1 MAESTA
7 SLESQYH
14 GPKPVAKPRRIH
26 SKSAIQSSVNCSE
39 QVNDDQ
45 RSPLQ
50 ENTKPE
56 RPSVPPRPNFSEI
69 KKQLASTRTP
79 HSSSTV
85 THNQAS
91 QPSSPKQ
98 RRILTSENH
107 NHIKSPGSPRSLT
120 GSSSANDL
128 AYQRKSEQLQ
138 RMRSKSNSECVH
150 SGRANGSLKQQQKK
164 VSDSGLQGSKSV
176 STAARVSHSKSFSSP
191 ERKRKAINIA
201 SSTGRANA
209 QQQSPTR
216 PTKPPI
222 PANRPSIAPCSSATS
237 SNYKGSTPSGPSK
250 QNQRPS
256 RPPTLPKTA
265 TSSKTAPLSHLYG
278 STQSLPAVTDGS
290 RKVTTTPKCADNG
303 AERPI
308 KVSPNK
314 EPPQRYFRTL
324 PKDYG
329 RKSATQKSNR
339 LQPVSRKPSGTQQT
353 QGKRALSAS
362 VSVGMTSTKPLRGL
376 AEDSQNSQS
385 TVLARKTQP
394 QHSKT
399 PPRRPPPVVRDK
411 PRPAMVTKTL
421 HNTPPSVD
429 NSTSSDPRYTTFTSR
444 TQHQQQCVQPIEDHI
459 YMDPHQT
466 DVSSWPMD
474 GGAEYPYVIMS
485 RADHDFAHIYTALAL
500 DTTDDLEGQISIIYN
515 VIIFCLC
522 SAVLY
527 YIIECHV
534 SMAVGNI
541 AFLSY

>member
-7 SLESQYH
+7 SLESQH
-14 GPKPVAKPRRIH
+14 HSPKPVAKPRRRR
-26 SKSAIQSSVNCSE
+26 SKSAIQSSANYSE
-39 QVNDDQ
+39 QVNRDL

-69 KKQLASTRTP
+69 KKHLATRTP
-79 HSSSTV
+79 HSSTV
-85 THNQAS
+85 TYGQAS

-98 RRILTSENH
+98 RRIPASENH
-107 NHIKSPGSPRSLT
+107 NHIKSSGSPRSLT
-120 GSSSANDL
+120 GSSSTNDL
-128 AYQRKSEQLQ
+128 VHQRKSEQLQ
-138 RMRSKSNSECVH
+138 RMRSKSNSESVD
-150 SGRANGSLKQQQKK
+150 SGCSNGSLKQRQALSTKA
-164 VSDSGLQGSKSV
+164 SDSGLQSRKSV

-191 ERKRKAINIA
+191 ERKRRANNIA

-222 PANRPSIAPCSSATS
+222 PANRPSVAPSSATS

-250 QNQRPS
+250 QSQRPS
-256 RPPTLPKTA
+256 RPPTLPKTVTTL

-278 STQSLPAVTDGS
+278 STQSLPVVTDAS
-290 RKVTTTPKCADNG
+290 RKVTTTPKCVDNSFESTRLNG
-303 AERPI
+303 SGSERPI

-314 EPPQRYFRTL
+314 GPPQRYYRTL

-339 LQPVSRKPSGTQQT
+339 LQPVSKKPSGTLQM

-362 VSVGMTSTKPLRGL
+362 TGVGTTSTKPPLRGL
-376 AEDSQNSQS
+376 AESSQNSQS

-399 PPRRPPPVVRDK
+399 PPKRPPPVVRDK
-411 PRPAMVTKTL
+411 PRLAVVTKTL

-429 NSTSSDPRYTTFTSR
+429 DSTSSDPRYTTFTNQI
-444 TQHQQQCVQPIEDHI
+444 QHQQQRVQPIEDHI

-466 DVSSWPMD
+466 DVSNWPTD
-474 GGAEYPYVIMS
+474 GSAGAEYPYVIMS
-485 RADHDFAHIYTALAL
+485 RADYDSAHIYTPLAL
-500 DTTDDLEGQISIIYN
+500 DTTDDLEGQISCNQY
-515 VIIFCLC
+515 
-522 SAVLY
+522 S
-527 YIIECHV
+527 
-534 SMAVGNI
+534 
-541 AFLSY
+541 